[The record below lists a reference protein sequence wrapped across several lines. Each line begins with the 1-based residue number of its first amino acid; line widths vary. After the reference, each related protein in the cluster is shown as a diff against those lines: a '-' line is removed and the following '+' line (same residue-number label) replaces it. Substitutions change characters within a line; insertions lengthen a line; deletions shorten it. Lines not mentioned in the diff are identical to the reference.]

1 MKKERA
7 DTFGRVCHTLYLH
20 NQQLSLFHGAQATG
34 ANVDGFAA
42 FQSDFA
48 NVGLP
53 SSIGFTMG
61 VRNVLTEHHALATDT
76 ALCHF

>member
-1 MKKERA
+1 MKNKGQ
-7 DTFGRVCHTLYLH
+7 THGVCHNLYLH
-20 NQQLSLFHGAQATG
+20 KGGKLSLLHGAQATG

-61 VRNVLTEHHALATDT
+61 VRNVLTEHHALAADT
-76 ALCHF
+76 ALCHL

>member
-1 MKKERA
+1 
-7 DTFGRVCHTLYLH
+7 LH
-20 NQQLSLFHGAQATG
+20 HRRLSLFHGAQATST
-34 ANVDGFAA
+34 NVDGFAA

-53 SSIGFTMG
+53 SSVGFTMG
-61 VRNVLTEHHALATDT
+61 VRNVLTEHNTLAADT

>member
-1 MKKERA
+1 
-7 DTFGRVCHTLYLH
+7 LH
-20 NQQLSLFHGAQATG
+20 NQQRKGELSLFHGAQATG

-61 VRNVLTEHHALATDT
+61 VRNVLTEHHALAADT
-76 ALCHF
+76 ALCHL